1 MTMQQTCVEGKIM
14 DTFEKYYHEKVKV
27 IEITTGEMWDGNRKK
42 KEVPAQK
49 WENEQVVEEMFYYNI
64 SGQ

>member
-27 IEITTGEMWDGNRKK
+27 IEITTGEM
-42 KEVPAQK
+42 
-49 WENEQVVEEMFYYNI
+49 
-64 SGQ
+64 